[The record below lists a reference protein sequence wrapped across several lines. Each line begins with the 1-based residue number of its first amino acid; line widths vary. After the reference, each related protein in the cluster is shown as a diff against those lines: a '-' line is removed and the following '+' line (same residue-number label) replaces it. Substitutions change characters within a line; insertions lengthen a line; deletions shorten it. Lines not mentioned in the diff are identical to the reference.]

1 MAEIGNTKLDSGW
14 LAARSTE
21 VELTGVQLTTTH
33 PPSSAPNSPWMEAVV
48 PGSVLA
54 TLVKNKVVSDPFYG
68 LENESIID
76 IADSG
81 REYYTFWFFTTFN
94 LINAT
99 TIAFILKRR
108 SLDALSD
115 FRPTSLCNFS
125 CKSRNQHVDLN
136 FRAINYSA
144 EVYLNGHKKVLPKGM
159 FRRHS
164 LDVTDILHPD
174 GENLLAVLV
183 HPPDHP
189 GRIPPEGG
197 QGGDHE
203 IGKDVAAQYVE
214 GWDWIIPIRDRNTGI
229 WDEVSISVTGPVKIV
244 DPHLVSSFFDDY
256 KRVYLHTTTGLVNR
270 SAWVA
275 DCSLNIQVTTELEGS
290 IFLVEHLQTE
300 HVSIP
305 PGASVEYTIPQLFFY
320 KPNLWWPNGMGKQ
333 SLYNVGISID
343 VKGFG
348 VSDLWSHHF
357 GFRKI
362 ESHIDSATGGRLF
375 KVNGQPVF
383 IRGGNW
389 ILSDGLLRLSKKRYK
404 TDIKFHADMNFNM
417 IRCWGGGLAERP
429 EFYHYCDIY
438 GLLVNAE
445 ATIKRQTYT
454 PVVLK
459 SPRGGDST
467 HQPRGSG
474 ANALG
479 CPKGRTSEILERCT
493 SFPYHPR
500 GSGAKAL
507 GCPKGNWCDEESHT
521 SPETRTK
528 SFLIQAKEANQF
540 AITTLV
546 VASTGAMKNVN
557 SQEPKEHSL
566 ARQGSNK
573 EHPLAR
579 QNKEHSLA
587 RQVSKRQRR
596 RRNKVWQEFWITGDC
611 DGRGVP
617 ISNPDGPLDHDLFL
631 LCAKDTVKLLRN
643 HPSLALWV
651 GGNEQVPPEDIN
663 TALKN
668 ELKLHPLFENSTE
681 NSNSKEDRSE
691 VLKDPSQYLDGTRIY
706 IQGSM
711 WDGFANGKGDF
722 TDGPY
727 EIQYPESF
735 FKDDFYE
742 YGFNPEVGSVG
753 MPVAATIRATMP
765 PEGWQIPLFNKL
777 PDGYVQEVPNPI
789 WEYHKYIPYSKPS
802 VVHDQI
808 LLYGT
813 PKDLDDFCLKAQ
825 LVNYVQYR
833 ALLEG
838 WTSRMWSKYTG
849 VLIWKNQNPWT
860 GLRGQFYDHL
870 HDQTAGFYGCR
881 SAAEPIHV
889 QLNLATYFVEVV
901 NTTSEELSD
910 VAIEVSVWDLEGTCP
925 YYKVSE
931 KLSVPSKRT
940 VPIFE
945 MKYPKSKNPKPVY
958 FLLLKLYNISDYG
971 ILSRNFYWLYP
982 PGGDY
987 KLLEPYKTKKLP
999 LKIESHAFIG
1009 GSTYEIQMHVQNT
1022 SKKPDS
1028 KNLLYKNSFIERND
1042 DSDFDMSSLEPMHSR
1057 IEEKQEGGLIGR
1069 IFNHFSSE
1077 TNGLRVTEING
1088 SEVGVAFFLH
1098 FSVHASKTDH
1108 KEGEDTRILPVHYSH
1123 NYFSLVP
1130 GEEMSVN
1137 LSFEVPPGVTPR
1149 VTLHGWNYHA
1159 GHTVY

>member
-48 PGSVLA
+48 PGTVLA

-81 REYYTFWFFTTFN
+81 REYYTFWFFTTF
-94 LINAT
+94 
-99 TIAFILKRR
+99 K
-108 SLDALSD
+108 
-115 FRPTSLCNFS
+115 
-125 CKSRNQHVDLN
+125 CKLSRNQHVDLN

-214 GWDWIIPIRDRNTGI
+214 GWDWMIPIRDRNTGI

-256 KRVYLHTTTGLVNR
+256 KRVYLHTTIGLVNR

-305 PGASVEYTIPQLFFY
+305 PGASVEYTIPELFFY

-438 GLLVNAE
+438 GLLVF
-445 ATIKRQTYT
+445 
-454 PVVLK
+454 L
-459 SPRGGDST
+459 GG
-467 HQPRGSG
+467 
-474 ANALG
+474 LG
-479 CPKGRTSEILERCT
+479 YGER
-493 SFPYHPR
+493 
-500 GSGAKAL
+500 
-507 GCPKGNWCDEESHT
+507 
-521 SPETRTK
+521 
-528 SFLIQAKEANQF
+528 
-540 AITTLV
+540 AINL
-546 VASTGAMKNVN
+546 
-557 SQEPKEHSL
+557 
-566 ARQGSNK
+566 
-573 EHPLAR
+573 
-579 QNKEHSLA
+579 
-587 RQVSKRQRR
+587 
-596 RRNKVWQEFWITGDC
+596 VWQEFWITGDC

-706 IQGSM
+706 IQGSL

-735 FKDDFYE
+735 FKDDFYK

>member
-1 MAEIGNTKLDSGW
+1 MAEIGKTKLDSGW

-21 VELTGVQLTTTH
+21 VDLTGVQLTTTQ
-33 PPSSAPNSPWMEAVV
+33 PPSGPNSPWMEAVV
-48 PGSVLA
+48 PGTVLA
-54 TLVKNKVVSDPFYG
+54 TLVKNKLVPDPFYG

-81 REYYTFWFFTTFN
+81 REYYTFWFFTTFRC
-94 LINAT
+94 
-99 TIAFILKRR
+99 K
-108 SLDALSD
+108 LSG
-115 FRPTSLCNFS
+115 
-125 CKSRNQHVDLN
+125 NQHVDLN

-144 EVYLNGHKKVLPKGM
+144 EVYLNGHKKILPKGM

-164 LDVTDILHPD
+164 LDITDILNPD
-174 GENLLAVLV
+174 GENLLAVLI

-189 GRIPPEGG
+189 GTIPPEGG

-214 GWDWIIPIRDRNTGI
+214 GWDWMAPIRDRNTGI
-229 WDEVSISVTGPVKIV
+229 WDEVSISVTGPVKVV
-244 DPHLVSSFFDDY
+244 DPHLVSTFFDNY
-256 KRVYLHTTTGLVNR
+256 RRVYLHATTELVNR

-275 DCSLNIQVTTELEGS
+275 ECTLNIQVTIELEGS
-290 IFLVEHLQTE
+290 FCLVEHFQKE
-300 HVSIP
+300 HLSIP
-305 PGASVEYTIPQLFFY
+305 PGAHVQYTFPELFFY

-333 SLYNVGISID
+333 SLYNVGMSVD
-343 VKGFG
+343 VKGYG
-348 VSDLWSHHF
+348 ESDLWSQLF

-429 EFYHYCDIY
+429 EFYHYCDMY
-438 GLLVNAE
+438 GLL
-445 ATIKRQTYT
+445 
-454 PVVLK
+454 
-459 SPRGGDST
+459 
-467 HQPRGSG
+467 
-474 ANALG
+474 
-479 CPKGRTSEILERCT
+479 
-493 SFPYHPR
+493 
-500 GSGAKAL
+500 
-507 GCPKGNWCDEESHT
+507 
-521 SPETRTK
+521 
-528 SFLIQAKEANQF
+528 
-540 AITTLV
+540 
-546 VASTGAMKNVN
+546 
-557 SQEPKEHSL
+557 
-566 ARQGSNK
+566 
-573 EHPLAR
+573 
-579 QNKEHSLA
+579 
-587 RQVSKRQRR
+587 
-596 RRNKVWQEFWITGDC
+596 VWQEFWITGDC
-611 DGRGVP
+611 DGRGIPV
-617 ISNPDGPLDHDLFL
+617 SNPDGPLDHELFL
-631 LCAKDTVKLLRN
+631 LCARDTIKLLRN

-663 TALKN
+663 TTLKN
-668 ELKLHPLFENSTE
+668 DLKLHPHFEGLNESGK
-681 NSNSKEDRSE
+681 SQEDITKT
-691 VLKDPSQYLDGTRIY
+691 LIDPSQFLDGTRIY

-727 EIQYPESF
+727 EIQNPENF
-735 FKDDFYE
+735 FKDDYYK

-765 PEGWQIPLFNKL
+765 PEGWQIPLFKKL
-777 PDGYVQEVPNPI
+777 SNGYVEEVPNPI
-789 WEYHKYIPYSKPS
+789 WEYHKYIPYSKPGI
-802 VVHDQI
+802 VHDQI

-813 PKDLDDFCLKAQ
+813 PIDLDDFCLKAQ
-825 LVNYVQYR
+825 LVNYIQYR

-838 WTSRMWSKYTG
+838 WTSHMWSKYTG
-849 VLIWKNQNPWT
+849 VLIWKTQNPWT

-881 SAAEPIHV
+881 HAAEPIHV

-901 NTTSEELSD
+901 NTTSEELSN
-910 VAIEVSVWDLEGTCP
+910 VAVEVSVWDLEGTCP

-931 KLSVPSKRT
+931 KLSVASKRT

-958 FLLLKLYNISDYG
+958 FLLLKLYTISDYG
-971 ILSRNFYWLYP
+971 ILSRNFYWLHLS
-982 PGGDY
+982 GGDY
-987 KLLEPYKTKKLP
+987 KLLEPYRNSKIP
-999 LKIESHAFIG
+999 LKIKSQAFIK

-1022 SKKPDS
+1022 SKKPSSTIPLD
-1028 KNLLYKNSFIERND
+1028 KNNFTVINSD
-1042 DSDFDMSSLEPMHSR
+1042 DNFDMASLEPVHSE
-1057 IEEKQEGGLIGR
+1057 IEKKQEVGLVQRIYRHFSREDGGLK
-1069 IFNHFSSE
+1069 
-1077 TNGLRVTEING
+1077 VAEING
-1088 SEVGVAFFLH
+1088 AEVGVAFFLH

-1108 KEGEDTRILPVHYSH
+1108 KEGEDTRVLPVHYSD

-1130 GEEMSVN
+1130 GEVMPIT

-1149 VTLHGWNYHA
+1149 VTLEGWNYHG